1 MNTQVWTSR
10 FTPRTWQAEALT
22 AWKSQGC
29 RGIVS
34 VVTGAGKTAF
44 AHFCITEFVR
54 KSPESRIL
62 VIVPTVVLLDQWY
75 DSFADDLGV
84 SSSDIACL
92 SAADPAAAVR
102 PINLIVINTARQ
114 VAPRVAQHPNTFLIV
129 DECHRAGSPEN
140 ARALAGQHAAT
151 LGLSATPEREYDEG
165 FDKHI
170 RPALGP
176 IIYEYDY
183 RRALADGIISSFDL
197 VNVRVSLLPDERAE
211 YRRLTQAIIRTHRA
225 ISDKEALDR
234 RLRILLQ
241 RRGQVSALAT
251 VRVPVA
257 ARLVLKHQ
265 GVKTILFHERVSV
278 ADQLVTNLRYHG
290 CAATSYHSGLSPATR
305 RDNIRL
311 FRRGAFEVLVA
322 CRALDEGLN
331 LPDTEVAII
340 ASASAS
346 RRQRIQRLGRV
357 LRPAA
362 DKDVA
367 TIYSL
372 FATRVERNRLRQEAA
387 MLKGV
392 ASVTW
397 SRARF
402 RRGAKGDPR
411 DIFINHA
418 ATAEQLIK

>member
-1 MNTQVWTSR
+1 MQVWTSR

-22 AWKSQGC
+22 AWKSRGC

-44 AHFCITEFVR
+44 AHFCISEFVR
-54 KSPESRIL
+54 SSAEFRIL
-62 VIVPTVVLLDQWY
+62 VVVPTVVLLDQWY
-75 DSFADDLGV
+75 DSLADDLGV
-84 SSSDIACL
+84 PSCDIACL
-92 SAADPAAAVR
+92 SAADPDTSVR
-102 PINLIVINTARQ
+102 PINLIIINTARR
-114 VAPRVAQHPNTFLIV
+114 VAPRVARHPNTFLIV

-151 LGLSATPEREYDEG
+151 LGLSATPQREYDDG

-170 RPALGP
+170 RPALGS

-183 RRALADGIISSFDL
+183 RKALADGIISSFDL

-225 ISDKEALDR
+225 VSDKKILDR
-234 RLRILLQ
+234 RLRVLLQ
-241 RRGQVSALAT
+241 RRSQVSALAT

-257 ARLVLKHQ
+257 ARLALRHQ

-290 CAATSYHSGLSPATR
+290 AAATSYHSGLSPATR

-362 DKDVA
+362 GKDAA

-372 FATRVERNRLRQEAA
+372 FATRVERNRLLKEAA
-387 MLKGV
+387 TLKGV

-397 SRARF
+397 SQARVSP
-402 RRGAKGDPR
+402 GAID
-411 DIFINHA
+411 DASDVFINRPA
-418 ATAEQLIK
+418 AAEQLIK